1 MCCMSWLRITCET
14 FNNALLVITHWSKDL
29 GITSKAQLIS
39 HSHWTCNPLD
49 SFKSS
54 AYCKTSLVELYK
66 NMSPA
71 RIAEWRIMLSSICFT
86 RRLSACYIVLNHL
99 KDTWRSAT
107 STRQTNAGYGRV
119 MSSQAVQNFLSHL
132 KEVHLHTRQLIV
144 VKYWLRDIVLYVK
157 DWYEGISDLFEMT
170 RQI

>member
-1 MCCMSWLRITCET
+1 M
-14 FNNALLVITHWSKDL
+14 VITHWSKDL
-29 GITSKAQLIS
+29 GITSRAQLIS

-49 SFKSS
+49 SFKSP

-66 NMSPA
+66 NMSPS
-71 RIAEWRIMLSSICFT
+71 RIAEWQIIPSSTCFT
-86 RRLSACYIVLNHL
+86 RKLSACYIVLNHL

-132 KEVHLHTRQLIV
+132 KEVHLYTRQPRA
-144 VKYWLRDIVLYVK
+144 VKYWPRDIVLYAK
-157 DWYEGISDLFEMT
+157 DGYEGISDWFEMT
-170 RQI
+170 RQMPI

>member
-1 MCCMSWLRITCET
+1 M
-14 FNNALLVITHWSKDL
+14 VITHWSKDL
-29 GITSKAQLIS
+29 GITSRAQLIS
-39 HSHWTCNPLD
+39 HSHWTCNPPD

-54 AYCKTSLVELYK
+54 AYCKISLVELYK

-71 RIAEWRIMLSSICFT
+71 WTAECRIMLSSTCFT
-86 RRLSACYIVLNHL
+86 RKLSACYIVLNHL

-132 KEVHLHTRQLIV
+132 KEVHLHTRQPRA
-144 VKYWLRDIVLYVK
+144 VKYWLRDIVLYVRDGYK
-157 DWYEGISDLFEMT
+157 GISDFSELT
-170 RQI
+170 RQMSIL